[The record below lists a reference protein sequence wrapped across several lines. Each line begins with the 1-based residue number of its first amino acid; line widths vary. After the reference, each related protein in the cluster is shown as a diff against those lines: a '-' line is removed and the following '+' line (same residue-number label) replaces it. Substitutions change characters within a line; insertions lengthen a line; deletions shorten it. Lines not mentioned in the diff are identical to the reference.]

1 MWGDDAYMGVTLP
14 SRMILAGLDT
24 PDYKCKCSR
33 SLCVFFQ
40 GSKKRLHSAQLCA
53 TQSRLSVLHLKDS
66 ADGLFWHGVDAKAGR
81 HSCCKWGKPHD
92 HTAGIPGR
100 CS

>member
-1 MWGDDAYMGVTLP
+1 MGHAGFNTSQHQFVWGDDAYMGVTLP
-14 SRMILAGLDT
+14 SRMILAGLET
-24 PDYKCKCSR
+24 PDFK
-33 SLCVFFQ
+33 F
-40 GSKKRLHSAQLCA
+40 AQLCA